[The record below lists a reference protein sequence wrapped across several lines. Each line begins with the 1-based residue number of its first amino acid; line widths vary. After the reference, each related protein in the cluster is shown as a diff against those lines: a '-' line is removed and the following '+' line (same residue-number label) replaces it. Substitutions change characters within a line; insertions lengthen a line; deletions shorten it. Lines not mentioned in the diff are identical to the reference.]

1 MLRKI
6 RHKGLVD
13 LFENGTTRRIDK
25 RFHNKLIDLLD
36 MLDGATEPED
46 LAAAPDFHP
55 LKGNRKGSYSIHV
68 TGNYVL
74 TFRFEDQDVTDLNYE
89 DYH

>member
-13 LFENGTTRRIDK
+13 LFENGATKHINK
-25 RFHNKLIDLLD
+25 KFHAKLVDLLD
-36 MLDGATEPED
+36 ILDAATGPDD
-46 LAAAPDFHP
+46 LATAPDFHP
-55 LKGNRKGSYSIHV
+55 LKGDRKGFYSIHV

-74 TFRFEDQDVTDLNYE
+74 TFRFDGGDVTDLTYE